1 MPPIRVL
8 CIDDHPLL
16 REGVARKIERQPDMA
31 VVDTAGTGQEAVM
44 LYLRHRPDIVL
55 MDLQL
60 PGMGG
65 LQAIEAIRRE
75 DPNAK
80 IIVLTIS
87 GGDEDIFRAIRAGAA
102 SYLLKSSLS
111 QDLIATIRRVVDGE
125 RPMPPEVAERLAA
138 REGQSGLSTRE
149 IEILELIAK
158 GLRNKEIASAL
169 GIGQETVQTHIKRL
183 FVKLHVERPDSS
195 GDRGVESRHRAHAV
209 SPAANAGHHAPFSRR
224 CHWSW

>member
-8 CIDDHPLL
+8 CVDDHPLL
-16 REGVARKIERQPDMA
+16 REGVARKIERQPDME

-111 QDLIATIRRVVDGE
+111 QDLIATVRRVVAGE

-158 GLRNKEIASAL
+158 GLRNKEIAGEL

-183 FVKLHVERPDSS
+183 FVKLHVS
-195 GDRGVESRHRAHAV
+195 DRTAAVTVALSRGIVHM
-209 SPAANAGHHAPFSRR
+209 P
-224 CHWSW
+224 

>member
-1 MPPIRVL
+1 MTPIRVL

-16 REGVARKIERQPDMA
+16 REGVARKIERQPDMV

-183 FVKLHVERPDSS
+183 FVKLHVS
-195 GDRGVESRHRAHAV
+195 DRTAAVTVALSRGIVHM
-209 SPAANAGHHAPFSRR
+209 P
-224 CHWSW
+224 